1 MNLHAIVSGAIGA
14 VNPFASATL
23 YASAGSTTNAD
34 GSRTPAYAAPVTI
47 NAQVQQLTTFNL
59 RQLEGLNLQGVTHKI
74 YFSGHAQGVVR
85 VLAKGGDL
93 IAMADGT
100 IWLVATVFEQW
111 PDWVA
116 VGVTLQNDA
125 TAP

>member
-1 MNLHAIVSGAIGA
+1 MW
-14 VNPFASATL
+14 ATL

-47 NAQVQQLTTFNL
+47 SAQVQQLTTFNL

-74 YFSGHAQGVVR
+74 YFSGQAQGVVR

-125 TAP
+125 TAPA

>member
-1 MNLHAIVSGAIGA
+1 MNLHAIVSGAISA
-14 VNPFASATL
+14 VNPLSPATL

-34 GSRTPAYAAPVTI
+34 GSRTPAFAAPVAI

-74 YFSGHAQGVVR
+74 YFTGQAAGVER
-85 VLAKGGDL
+85 FFSKGGDL
-93 IAMADGT
+93 IQMADGT
-100 IWLVATVFEQW
+100 IWLVVTVFEQW

-116 VGVTLQNDA
+116 VGVTLQNEA
-125 TAP
+125 VLP